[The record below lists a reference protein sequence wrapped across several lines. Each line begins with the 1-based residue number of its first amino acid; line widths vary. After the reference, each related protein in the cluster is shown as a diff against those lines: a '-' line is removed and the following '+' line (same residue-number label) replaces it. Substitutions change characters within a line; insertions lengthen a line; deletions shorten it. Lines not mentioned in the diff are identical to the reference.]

1 MQGVRFTASWDGTII
16 YKTIFDLIN
25 SLSGGNSSWSIF
37 DLANRTF
44 ISFGAISHNLYSF
57 PVAIIYFKK
66 TPGFVKSKFYPVISN
81 PLKSKIY
88 SIMGRKEKNSFEAYE
103 LLINEKYG
111 EVEEDLQIEY
121 LKNDFNI

>member
-1 MQGVRFTASWDGTII
+1 MIIIKIIKFHSII
-16 YKTIFDLIN
+16 YAKKIKKFIGL
-25 SLSGGNSSWSIF
+25 SLKFSIK
-37 DLANRTF
+37 F
-44 ISFGAISHNLYSF
+44 IL
-57 PVAIIYFKK
+57 KK

-81 PLKSKIY
+81 PLKNKIY